1 VASLFDLPFEDA
13 PSPEPLDPVE
23 SPTPEPARPAA
34 EPPAPPVAPR
44 RQRRAYTVTEIA
56 TAIRNQ
62 LEEAF
67 FEIWIEGEISNC
79 KQWQSTGHLYFTL
92 KDEGAQLKAVI
103 FRSSLRFLRFKPADG
118 QHVIVRGRVT
128 IYEARGEC
136 QIVCE
141 HVEPKGLGALQLAF
155 EQLKRRL
162 EAEGLFAPER
172 KRPLPLLPRTIGI
185 VTSLDGAAI
194 RDIIKVVTARHASLR
209 LLIRPCR
216 VQGEGAG
223 AEISQAIRQISR
235 RADVDV
241 LIVARGGGSL
251 EDLWGFNEEGVA
263 RAIAASP
270 IPVISGVGHEVDFTI
285 ADFVADV
292 RAATPSN
299 AAEIVVA
306 RKDDLTR
313 RVEHLE
319 HRAQAL
325 VRHALGRRR
334 ALVHQLA
341 ARRGL
346 ATVQTRVGNRAR
358 RVAETAFRLRNALD
372 THLGGI
378 ARLLRGLERRL
389 ESRDQ
394 RRRLAAARARLVA
407 ADANVIRHARAAVHR
422 AEIRVRTL
430 AGRLDTLS
438 PLAVLGRGYAVCFA
452 DDGATVIHDAETVRV
467 GDSVRVRLARGRLA
481 CEVTATDAPEAT
493 DASPA
498 DLSADRPKPSER

>member
-13 PSPEPLDPVE
+13 P
-23 SPTPEPARPAA
+23 TPEAIEPAEAPPARPATPA
-34 EPPAPPVAPR
+34 SPAASAPPVAPR
-44 RQRRAYTVTEIA
+44 RQRRAFTVTEIA

-67 FEIWIEGEISNC
+67 FEVWIEGEISNC
-79 KQWQSTGHLYFTL
+79 KMWQSTGHLYFTL

-103 FRSSLRFLRFKPADG
+103 FRSSLRYLRFKPADG

-141 HVEPKGLGALQLAF
+141 HVEPRGLGALQLAF
-155 EQLKRRL
+155 DQLKRRL

-172 KRPLPLLPRTIGI
+172 KRALPLLPRTIGI
-185 VTSLDGAAI
+185 VTSLDGAAV
-194 RDIIKVVTARHASLR
+194 RDIIKVVTQRHASLR

-223 AEISQAIRQISR
+223 QDVARAIRQISKR
-235 RADVDV
+235 PDVDV
-241 LIVARGGGSL
+241 LIVGRGGGSL
-251 EDLWGFNEEGVA
+251 EDLWAFNEEAVA
-263 RAIAASP
+263 RAIAESP
-270 IPVISGVGHEVDFTI
+270 VPVIAGVGHEVDFTI

-306 RKDDLTR
+306 RKDDLAR
-313 RVEHLE
+313 RVEHLAQ
-319 HRAQAL
+319 RAASL
-325 VRHALGRRR
+325 VRRRIAQHR

-346 ATVQTRVGNRAR
+346 ATVHTRVGNRSR
-358 RVAETAFRLRNALD
+358 RVAEASARLRGALD
-372 THLGGI
+372 
-378 ARLLRGLERRL
+378 ARLGTAARVLRGLERRL
-389 ESRDQ
+389 EARDQ
-394 RRRLAAARARLVA
+394 RRRLARSRSRLAAAEATLARGVRA
-407 ADANVIRHARAAVHR
+407 DVHR
-422 AEIRVRTL
+422 AEVRIRTL
-430 AGRLDTLS
+430 AGRLDSLS

-452 DDGATVIHDAETVRV
+452 ADGATIVRAASEV
-467 GDSVRVRLARGRLA
+467 RAGDRVQVRLARGRLE
-481 CEVTATDAPEAT
+481 CDVTATSAPEPPSDGSADAP
-493 DASPA
+493 S
-498 DLSADRPKPSER
+498 S